1 MARDAERLCESLATA
16 ERFEDVVNGHDAEDD
31 KARPSSMQHMS
42 TMIDRQESLR
52 DVSQVGG
59 ENDPPMVRDL
69 NKEIG
74 ERLRIIRAELQL
86 SQVQMGRYLGID
98 RGRWWHWEN
107 AGKPKP
113 GKAAKPKPGKQ
124 ATKVREPKGKQGNLP
139 ALDVMILLAE
149 KTDITLDYIYRGKH
163 EGLKMAMSI
172 RLAAREQGLDPDDP
186 EWTTA
191 RGKKALRAKA
201 GV

>member
-1 MARDAERLCESLATA
+1 
-16 ERFEDVVNGHDAEDD
+16 
-31 KARPSSMQHMS
+31 
-42 TMIDRQESLR
+42 
-52 DVSQVGG
+52 
-59 ENDPPMVRDL
+59 MVRDL

-74 ERLRIIRAELQL
+74 ERLKIIRAELNL
-86 SQVQMGRYLGID
+86 SQTQMGQYLGID
-98 RGRWWHWEN
+98 RGRYWHWEN

-113 GKAAKPKPGKQ
+113 PPKPKPKAKAG
-124 ATKVREPKGKQGNLP
+124 TKPARPPRGKQGNLP

-163 EGLKMAMSI
+163 EGLHLAMSI
-172 RLAAREQGLDPDDP
+172 RLRARELGLDPDAP
-186 EWTTA
+186 EWSSA